1 MIQTKKR
8 KSLQLLFL
16 AAVSVAMIFSGC
28 NSGSSRAEDEITSLQ
43 NEVSSLKNDVNSLK
57 NNVSTLESK
66 NSALES
72 QLKSVENN
80 ISTLGYK
87 VRP

>member
-1 MIQTKKR
+1 MTQSKKR
-8 KSLQLLFL
+8 KGLQLLFL
-16 AAVSVAMIFSGC
+16 AVVSVALIFPGC
-28 NSGSSRAEDEITSLQ
+28 NSGSSVSEDEIRSLQ

-57 NNVSTLESK
+57 NNVSDLENK
-66 NSALES
+66 NRALES

-80 ISTLGYK
+80 VNALGYK